1 MSKLIKNYIYN
12 SIYQVLSIIIPVVTI
27 PYVARALGAEAV
39 GINRICSFNKYY
51 IYIYWFIRIG

>member
-27 PYVARALGAEAV
+27 PYVARALGA
-39 GINRICSFNKYY
+39 
-51 IYIYWFIRIG
+51 